1 MKMETYINRATPTSS
16 QLWGDAITESSLK
29 ASHEGWL
36 RSPPDLQCSGATAPR
51 APTAPSPGAEQPGWD
66 WRAVLLRSSMVRAL
80 FSKRSLNKSVFFF
93 PVTALHSQLLT
104 ALKMAPIEIII
115 SY

>member
-1 MKMETYINRATPTSS
+1 MKMETCINQATPTLS
-16 QLWGDAITESSLK
+16 QLWGDGITEPALE

-36 RSPPDLQCSGATAPR
+36 RSPQICCAAVPR
-51 APTAPSPGAEQPGWD
+51 LPQLPQPHPWEQSSTGWD
-66 WRAVLLRSSMVRAL
+66 WRTALLRSSMGRAL
-80 FSKRSLNKSVFFF
+80 FSKRSLNKCFSF